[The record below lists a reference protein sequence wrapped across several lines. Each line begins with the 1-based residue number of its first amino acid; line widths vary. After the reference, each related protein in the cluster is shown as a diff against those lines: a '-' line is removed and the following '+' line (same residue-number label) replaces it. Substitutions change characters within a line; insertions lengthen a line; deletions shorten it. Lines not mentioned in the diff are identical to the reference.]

1 MRRIP
6 EGAPIVTA
14 TAMRAAEEGAFA
26 RGISQD
32 ELMERAGRAVAREV
46 ARLAGGRRIL
56 VLAGPGN
63 NGGDAWVAARWL
75 TERGHDV
82 TVAELPGKDEGSA
95 GRMRARWKGAVKPL
109 GEEAAARPVLVDGL
123 FGTGITRPLAP
134 EVAASLARLTRAA
147 ELVVAIDVP
156 SGVTTEGDGLDV
168 HVTVALGALKPEHVL
183 GRGIARSG
191 HVLLADIGVPVA
203 TDWRTIARPR
213 LAAPESGA
221 HKYSRG
227 MVGVIAGAMPGA
239 AHLAARAAMRCAGY
253 VVLAGAEGGPDAL
266 VHRDAEGLLGD
277 ERIGALVVGPGL
289 GDGGSDLLDMAIAS
303 DRALVLDGDALSILG
318 NGVADRLRI
327 RRAPTVLTP
336 HSGEF
341 TRMFGEGEG
350 DKIERTLA
358 AARASGCTIVHKG
371 ADTVIASPGGSVA
384 VEAAAPS
391 WLASAGTGDVL
402 AGLVAG
408 RIAAG
413 GSAEEAVWLH
423 ARAAEIAGPALIA
436 DELIDALPQAIAEC
450 L

>member
-14 TAMRAAEEGAFA
+14 AAMRAAEEGAFA
-26 RGISQD
+26 RGVSQD
-32 ELMERAGRAVAREV
+32 ELMERAGASVALEV

-75 TERGHDV
+75 AGRGHDV
-82 TVAELPGKDEGSA
+82 NVAELPGKGEGSA
-95 GRMRARWKGAVKPL
+95 GRMRARWTGAVTPL
-109 GEEAAARPVLVDGL
+109 GEAAARPVLVDGL
-123 FGTGITRPLAP
+123 FGTGITRPLVP

-147 ELVVAIDVP
+147 ELVVAIDIP

-168 HVTVALGALKPEHVL
+168 DVTVALGALKPEHVL

-191 HVLLADIGVPVA
+191 HVLLADIDVPVA

-213 LAAPESGA
+213 LAAPEPGA

-239 AHLAARAAMRCAGY
+239 ARLAARAAMRCAGY

-266 VHRDAEGLLGD
+266 VHREVEDLFDD
-277 ERIGALVVGPGL
+277 ERIGALVIGPGL
-289 GDGGSDLLDMAIAS
+289 GGGGSGLLDKAIAS

-318 NGVADRLRI
+318 NDAVDRLRA
-327 RRAPTVLTP
+327 RQAPTVLTP

-350 DKIERTLA
+350 GKIERTLA
-358 AARASGCTIVHKG
+358 AAGASGCTIVHKG
-371 ADTVIASPGGSVA
+371 ADTVIASPGGSVV

-423 ARAAEIAGPALIA
+423 ARAAEIVGPALIA
-436 DELIDALPQAIAEC
+436 DELIDALPRAIAEC

>member
-14 TAMRAAEEGAFA
+14 AAMRAAEEGVFA
-26 RGISQD
+26 RGVSQD
-32 ELMERAGRAVAREV
+32 ELMERAGTAVAREV

-63 NGGDAWVAARWL
+63 NGGDAWVVARWL
-75 TERGHDV
+75 AEWGHDV
-82 TVAELPGKDEGSA
+82 AVTELPGKGEGSA
-95 GRMRARWKGAVKPL
+95 GRMRARWTGTAKPL
-109 GEEAAARPVLVDGL
+109 EEAAARPVLVDGL
-123 FGTGITRPLAP
+123 FGIGITRPLAP
-134 EVAASLARLTRAA
+134 EVAAPLARLTRAA
-147 ELVVAIDVP
+147 ELVVAIDIP
-156 SGVTTEGDGLDV
+156 SGVTTEGDGLDA

-203 TDWRTIARPR
+203 TEWRTIARPR
-213 LAAPESGA
+213 LAVPEPGA

-227 MVGVIAGAMPGA
+227 MVGVIAGAMSGA

-253 VVLAGAEGGPDAL
+253 VVLAGANGGPDAL
-266 VHRDAEGLLGD
+266 VHREAEGLFDD
-277 ERIGALVVGPGL
+277 ERIGALVIGPGL
-289 GDGGSDLLDMAIAS
+289 GSGGSDLLDKAITS

-318 NGVADRLRI
+318 NGAVDRLKA
-327 RRAPTVLTP
+327 RRAATVLTP

-341 TRMFGEGEG
+341 ARMFGEGEG
-350 DKIERTLA
+350 GKIERTLA
-358 AARASGCTIVHKG
+358 AARASGCTVVHKG
-371 ADTVIASPGGSVA
+371 ADTVIASPEGGAV

-413 GSAEEAVWLH
+413 GSAEESVWLH
-423 ARAAEIAGPALIA
+423 ARAAQIAGPALIA